1 MEWLKLNR
9 EDILCRHIN
18 VSTVATMLALAEQH
32 RRQGL
37 KEACFEFLKNPGSL
51 NVSWQQM
58 DLTQQLPIHYKG
70 IGV

>member
-1 MEWLKLNR
+1 
-9 EDILCRHIN
+9 
-18 VSTVATMLALAEQH
+18 VATMLALAEQH

>member
-51 NVSWQQM
+51 NVVM
-58 DLTQQLPIHYKG
+58 ATDGFDPTAAHPL
-70 IGV
+70 